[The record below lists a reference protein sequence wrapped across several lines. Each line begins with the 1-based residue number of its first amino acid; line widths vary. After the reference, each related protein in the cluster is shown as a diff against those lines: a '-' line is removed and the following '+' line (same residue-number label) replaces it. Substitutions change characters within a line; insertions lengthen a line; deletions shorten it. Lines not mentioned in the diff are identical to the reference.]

1 MDKALL
7 LAAVL
12 IILPFVLAYTIVFT
26 GLPQNNPFLTAIMV
40 ASFPIGALI
49 VLLKV
54 LQLAKFRFHKV
65 TTFGL
70 FLLLAGM
77 TVLFLSLISTSH
89 PAQLRLLNNTPVQL
103 VAVAS
108 IFSGIIIITLK
119 TAIWG
124 SKYINTEP
132 KQNKNH

>member
-7 LAAVL
+7 LAAAL

-26 GLPQNNPFLTAIMV
+26 GLPQTNPFLTAIMV
-40 ASFPIGALI
+40 ASFPIGTLI
-49 VLLKV
+49 VLIRV
-54 LQLAKFRFHKV
+54 MQMAKFRFHKF

-70 FLLLAGM
+70 FLLLAGI
-77 TVLFLSLISTSH
+77 TILYLSLISPNH
-89 PAQLRLLNNTPVQL
+89 PAQLRYLNNNTPVQL

-108 IFSGIIIITLK
+108 IFSGIIILTVK

-124 SKYINTEP
+124 SKYIKP
-132 KQNKNH
+132 